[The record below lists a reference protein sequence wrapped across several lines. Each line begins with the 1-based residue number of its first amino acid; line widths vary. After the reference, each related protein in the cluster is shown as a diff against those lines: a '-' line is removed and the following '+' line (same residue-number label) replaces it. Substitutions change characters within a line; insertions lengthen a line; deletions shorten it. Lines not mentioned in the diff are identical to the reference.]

1 MCCMATCPEC
11 EYRAEPSGDWLEEIM
26 DEEVGHRGR
35 TICLVVCPEC
45 DVVLGGTDTEWVA
58 AY

>member
-1 MCCMATCPEC
+1 MATCPEC
-11 EYRAEPSGDWLEEIM
+11 GYRAEPSGDWLDEIM